1 MDERI
6 DTRRALVG
14 GAAAGS
20 LLLLLGRPPA
30 ARAQLNE
37 QDRQILRELIDLE
50 ADAALHSEG
59 AVEGGGAGGDAGT
72 VLRSFAEQQVEH
84 VDALT
89 SALGSRPP
97 APVGGDGGDQQAVLE
112 RAVELED
119 RLVAASLD
127 AHGRLADAALLTLG
141 SGIMANHGQHLVAL
155 RELLGEDVLVPDAFA
170 TGTST

>member
-1 MDERI
+1 VDERI

-20 LLLLLGRPPA
+20 LLLLLGRPGA

-37 QDRQILRELIDLE
+37 QDREILRELVDLE
-50 ADAALHSEG
+50 AEAALLYEG
-59 AVEGGGAGGDAGT
+59 AVEDGAVAGEAGS
-72 VLRSFAEQQVEH
+72 VLRSFAEQQAEH

-97 APVGGDGGDQQAVLE
+97 APVAGDAGDRQAVLE

-119 RLVAASLD
+119 GLVAAYLD
-127 AHGRLADAALLTLG
+127 AHGRLGDAALLTLG

-155 RELLGEDVLVPDAFA
+155 RDLLGEDVLVPDAFA